1 MRAMGGAAL
10 VSGLPIAREDLL
22 VAGARDS
29 TVAPVFPHRR
39 SHAMTPQPN
48 AHDSSSEPNAHQRWA
63 EYFTRGPVG
72 PGGRDSRAARAPSSP
87 TAPASGSAV
96 PQADGTP

>member
-1 MRAMGGAAL
+1 
-10 VSGLPIAREDLL
+10 
-22 VAGARDS
+22 
-29 TVAPVFPHRR
+29 
-39 SHAMTPQPN
+39 MTPQPN